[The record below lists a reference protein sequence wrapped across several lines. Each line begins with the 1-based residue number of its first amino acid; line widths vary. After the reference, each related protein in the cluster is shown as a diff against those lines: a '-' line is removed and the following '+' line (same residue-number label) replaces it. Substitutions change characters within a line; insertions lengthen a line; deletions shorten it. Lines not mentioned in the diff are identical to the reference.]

1 MSKAAFTVKAF
12 GVYLLLLGIALILV
26 PNLLLG
32 LFGIPSTSEVWI
44 RVVGLLAF
52 NIGMYYWYA
61 AKSEARPFFL
71 ASVYV
76 RAAVPVVFIAFVAL
90 GLVSPL
96 LVLFGIVDLAGGLWT
111 FVALRKE
118 QHVIGQHRNL

>member
-12 GVYLLLLGIALILV
+12 GVYLLLLGIALVLV

-61 AKSEARPFFL
+61 AKAEARPFFL

-90 GLVSPL
+90 GFVSPL

-118 QHVIGQHRNL
+118 QHVA

>member
-1 MSKAAFTVKAF
+1 MSKSATTVKAF
-12 GVYLLLLGIALILV
+12 GVYLIGLGAILILV

-32 LFGIPSTSEVWI
+32 IFGIAATSEVWI

-52 NIGMYYWYA
+52 NIGIYYWYA
-61 AKSEARPFFL
+61 AKSEARPFFM

-76 RAAVPVVFIAFVAL
+76 RAAVPAVFVVFVAL

-96 LVLFGIVDLAGGLWT
+96 LVLFGIIDLIGGLWT
-111 FVALRKE
+111 YVTLRGERVA
-118 QHVIGQHRNL
+118 